1 MAANDG
7 QLIPQKRDGAN
18 QNIVGKAFPVV
29 RIKDYQVQPSDIVYF
44 EVETKNFLPT
54 LHLVLNLPYPSLMRE
69 NAPIDGDMVTIYFR
83 QDIEVFRPV
92 AGDYIIT
99 HVDNSEEGDGI
110 DWSEVTIDAELWIP
124 NLISDNMTFNF
135 CGTADDALRDAAKR
149 GGLGF
154 VRSDDIKTELIQPW
168 LCVNNLEEYIK
179 HVTLHMWKA
188 EDSFFDSWIDVHKNL
203 NVVNMNDILGRKL
216 SDDGRLDIT
225 KFMNTLGTQGE
236 DGKFISTD
244 YGKHHMPKLFSNLD
258 YFKGSHYYVF
268 WKQFF
273 NRSSAVT
280 QQIGIQHEVN
290 TYANNNGLDEMNSA
304 YQVHGGVWYNQEKLD
319 EGYQIANGRA
329 KETLIYRQANNG
341 SYREQM
347 NAKTRY
353 SVTPIESDGDGE
365 TTLSNGNNSLASG
378 NVHKMF
384 DVAEIHNRINNDELK
399 KQYVVIRTRGA
410 NLSIAK
416 GEKVPMILIENS
428 AGKWVTSNLQAHDLS
443 FMLDR
448 KMCGWYM
455 IAAIKWVYAP
465 GVGSQAE
472 HDHETNWYTEV
483 TLTRREWMAPFPTSN
498 ADEAGDKTPGQYNNN
513 TAEGSTV
520 DSTPGGTADGG
531 TTEPT
536 PTTSSESEVK
546 PDDTP
551 KPVDHQDNDTDFG
564 SSGYVYTVGF
574 DDDTDDEDNM
584 SDEEWELSELGRELS
599 GSGTDDENEDDGDTD
614 SRTESLITDDGTK
627 EMRELKLDTSDAVKA
642 FDANGLKHYMNI
654 LIDIM
659 SQQGIPFIIIA
670 GRRWAVDPEDNI
682 VEGNAFTKR
691 NGKYKVLTDTGDLLW
706 FSSHNSRHLYG
717 EAFDII
723 PSSGSFS
730 DLLTK
735 ICLDHKVI
743 KCMNVYGICLAV
755 ETTEGGSAAGS
766 HFHISTDINYQTLFW
781 EVANEKRERAHF
793 KLLNPVTKS
802 VYYQDEILNKVQN
815 V

>member
-1 MAANDG
+1 MNDG
-7 QLIPQKRDGAN
+7 KLIPQKRDGGN
-18 QNIVGKAFPVV
+18 QEIVGKAYPVV
-29 RIKDYQVQPSDIVYF
+29 RIKDYQVQPQDIVYF
-44 EVETKNFLPT
+44 EVETKEFLPT
-54 LHLVLNLPYPSLMRE
+54 LHLVLHLPFPSLMRE

-92 AGDYIIT
+92 GGDYIIT

-179 HVTLHMWKA
+179 HVTVHMWKA

-203 NVVNMNDILGRKL
+203 NVVNVNDLLGRKL

-225 KFMNTLGTQGE
+225 KFMNTIGTQGE
-236 DGKFISTD
+236 DGKYVSTD

-258 YFKGSHYYVF
+258 YFKGSQYYVF

-280 QQIGIQHEVN
+280 QQVGIQHDIN

-319 EGYQIANGRA
+319 DGYQTANGRA
-329 KETLIYRQANNG
+329 KETLIYKQADNG

-347 NAKTRY
+347 NSKTRY

-365 TTLSNGNNSLASG
+365 TTLSNGHNGLASG

-428 AGKWVTSNLQAHDLS
+428 LGKWVTSNLQAQDLS

-448 KMCGWYM
+448 KMCGWFY
-455 IAAIKWVYAP
+455 ISAIKWVFAP
-465 GVGSQAE
+465 GFGSQAE
-472 HDHETNWYTEV
+472 RDIETNWYTEV

-498 ADEAGDKTPGQYNNN
+498 AEEAGDDTPGQYGNN
-513 TAEGSTV
+513 TASGSSV
-520 DSTPGGTADGG
+520 DSTPAS
-531 TTEPT
+531 EST
-536 PTTSSESEVK
+536 PTSSDTSSSTEVK
-546 PDDTP
+546 PENENA
-551 KPVDHQDNDTDFG
+551 PVDHQDNDTDFG
-564 SSGYVYTVGF
+564 SSGYVYTVRF
-574 DDDTDDEDNM
+574 DEDEDDDT
-584 SDEEWELSELGRELS
+584 SDTSSSGSGDGGSGGGLS
-599 GSGTDDENEDDGDTD
+599 GSSADIESTSSGDTS

-627 EMRELKLDTSDAVKA
+627 EMKELELDTSEAVMA
-642 FDANGLKHYMNI
+642 FDGNGLKHYMNV

-659 SQQGIPFIIIA
+659 SQQGIPFKIIA
-670 GRRWAVDPEDNI
+670 GRRWAVDPDDNI

-691 NGKYKVLTDTGDLLW
+691 AGKYKVLTDTGDLLW

-717 EAFDII
+717 EAFDIV
-723 PSSGSFS
+723 PTSGSFS

-743 KCMNVYGICLAV
+743 KCMNVYGICLSV

-766 HFHISTDINYQTLFW
+766 HFHISTDTNYQTLFW

-802 VYYQDEILNKVQN
+802 IYYQDEILNKVQN